1 MSVKK
6 RRKIIFYDRIIKK
19 DDSITAQI
27 FKKDEYMRSLGSQ
40 RMSEIGRF
48 ILVGGGSFLLDYGLL
63 YVFTEFAG
71 IPYLYSSALSFSVS
85 VIINYWLCV
94 VYVFSGARHQTM
106 TRAIL
111 FFASSLVGLGINQ
124 ACMWF
129 FVEQISLH
137 YMVAKIAATAIVTI
151 WNYFAKRKAVAK

>member
-6 RRKIIFYDRIIKK
+6 RRKIIFCDRIIKK

-85 VIINYWLCV
+85 VIGPGPSCFLLPALWAWALT
-94 VYVFSGARHQTM
+94 RH
-106 TRAIL
+106 
-111 FFASSLVGLGINQ
+111 
-124 ACMWF
+124 ACGFLWNR
-129 FVEQISLH
+129 SH
-137 YMVAKIAATAIVTI
+137 CTI
-151 WNYFAKRKAVAK
+151 WWRKLRPRPLSRSGIILPNAKR

>member
-6 RRKIIFYDRIIKK
+6 RRKIIFCDRIIKK

-94 VYVFSGARHQTM
+94 VYVFPGARHQTM

-111 FFASSLVGLGINQ
+111 FFASSWALTRH
-124 ACMWF
+124 ACGFLWNR
-129 FVEQISLH
+129 SH
-137 YMVAKIAATAIVTI
+137 CTI
-151 WNYFAKRKAVAK
+151 WWRKLRPRPLSRSGIILPNAKR